1 MKAGWEIGGQAGYHT
16 QVQVLRIRTAEILPS
31 WGPWFRAE
39 RPRKGAPFACMLKV
53 PMDSQWPWGEKWG

>member
-16 QVQVLRIRTAEILPS
+16 QEQVLRIRTAEILPS

-39 RPRKGAPFACMLKV
+39 RPREGAPFACMHKV
-53 PMDSQWPWGEKWG
+53 PVD